1 MFLRYYVRMIRQI
14 TGKIAYAADNFV
26 ILEAGGVGYKVV
38 ATADTLAAIE
48 TKGKSATLWTHLAV
62 RENAMDLYGF
72 LSKKDLDFFELM
84 LTISGIGPKKAMGI
98 LSAASFETIRKAV
111 ATGDPSYLQKISGIG
126 KKNAEKIIIELA
138 DKIEKIE
145 GDTASLKEEIDAL
158 DALQALGYSAYE
170 AKDALAAVSKKT
182 RDVGARVREALKN
195 LGKQ

>member
-1 MFLRYYVRMIRQI
+1 MIRQI

-84 LTISGIGPKKAMGI
+84 LTISCIGPKKAMGI

-126 KKNAEKIIIELA
+126 KKNAEKIILELK
-138 DKIEKIE
+138 DKLPKGEDDGK
-145 GDTASLKEEIDAL
+145 TFTEERDA
-158 DALQALGYSAYE
+158 QE
-170 AKDALAAVSKKT
+170 
-182 RDVGARVREALKN
+182 
-195 LGKQ
+195 

>member
-1 MFLRYYVRMIRQI
+1 MIRQI
-14 TGKIAYAADNFV
+14 KGEISHQEGTRLILNTGGLGYRICVAADTA
-26 ILEAGGVGYKVV
+26 EA
-38 ATADTLAAIE
+38 LR
-48 TKGKSATLWTHLAV
+48 GKAGAVTLWTHLAV

-98 LSAASFETIRKAV
+98 ISAASFETIRKAV

-145 GDTASLKEEIDAL
+145 GDTASLREEIDAL
-158 DALQALGYSAYE
+158 DALQALGYSAHE

-182 RDVGARVREALKN
+182 RDVGARVREALKKI
-195 LGKQ
+195 GKQ